1 MIITQV
7 TCDPSD
13 LTMSEHDAMATAK
26 VTTDGER
33 IATPTE
39 GMWSVLRT
47 FGLVGCSD
55 KVHRR
60 EFHY

>member
-7 TCDPSD
+7 ICDPSD
-13 LTMSEHDAMATAK
+13 LTMSEHDATATAK

-33 IATPTE
+33 IAAPTE
-39 GMWSVLRT
+39 GMWSVMSP
-47 FGLVGCSD
+47 FGLGGCSD
-55 KVHRR
+55 KVHRT

>member
-47 FGLVGCSD
+47 F
-55 KVHRR
+55 
-60 EFHY
+60 

>member
-7 TCDPSD
+7 ICDPSD

-33 IATPTE
+33 IAAPTE
-39 GMWSVLRT
+39 GMWSVMST
-47 FGLVGCSD
+47 F
-55 KVHRR
+55 
-60 EFHY
+60 